1 MKIILFLALITLAT
15 CELYH
20 YQECVRGTTVLLK
33 EPCSSGT
40 YEGNSP
46 FHPLAD
52 NKFALT
58 CFSTQFAF
66 ACPDGVKHVYQLR
79 ARSASPKLFIR
90 QEEVQ
95 ELYSPIFLIVAAIVF
110 ITLCFTLKKK
120 KDRMIELSLIDFYL
134 CFLAFLL
141 FLVLIMLIIFWFSLE
156 LQDHNEICH
165 A

>member
-52 NKFALT
+52 NK
-58 CFSTQFAF
+58 
-66 ACPDGVKHVYQLR
+66 LR

-110 ITLCFTLKKK
+110 TTLCFTLKRK
-120 KDRMIELSLIDFYL
+120 IE
-134 CFLAFLL
+134 
-141 FLVLIMLIIFWFSLE
+141 
-156 LQDHNEICH
+156 
-165 A
+165 

>member
-66 ACPDGVKHVYQLR
+66 ACPDGVKHVY
-79 ARSASPKLFIR
+79 KLFIR

-110 ITLCFTLKKK
+110 ITLCFTLKRK
-120 KDRMIELSLIDFYL
+120 IE
-134 CFLAFLL
+134 
-141 FLVLIMLIIFWFSLE
+141 
-156 LQDHNEICH
+156 
-165 A
+165 

>member
-66 ACPDGVKHVYQLR
+66 ACPDGVKHVYPDQLHLNCSSDKR
-79 ARSASPKLFIR
+79 KFKN
-90 QEEVQ
+90 
-95 ELYSPIFLIVAAIVF
+95 
-110 ITLCFTLKKK
+110 FTLQ
-120 KDRMIELSLIDFYL
+120 F
-134 CFLAFLL
+134 FLL
-141 FLVLIMLIIFWFSLE
+141 LR
-156 LQDHNEICH
+156 Q
-165 A
+165 

>member
-58 CFSTQFAF
+58 CFSTQ
-66 ACPDGVKHVYQLR
+66 
-79 ARSASPKLFIR
+79 
-90 QEEVQ
+90 
-95 ELYSPIFLIVAAIVF
+95 
-110 ITLCFTLKKK
+110 TLQF
-120 KDRMIELSLIDFYL
+120 
-134 CFLAFLL
+134 FLL
-141 FLVLIMLIIFWFSLE
+141 LR
-156 LQDHNEICH
+156 Q
-165 A
+165 

>member
-58 CFSTQFAF
+58 CFSTQ
-66 ACPDGVKHVYQLR
+66 
-79 ARSASPKLFIR
+79 
-90 QEEVQ
+90 
-95 ELYSPIFLIVAAIVF
+95 
-110 ITLCFTLKKK
+110 
-120 KDRMIELSLIDFYL
+120 
-134 CFLAFLL
+134 LL
-141 FLVLIMLIIFWFSLE
+141 LLVLT
-156 LQDHNEICH
+156 

>member
-79 ARSASPKLFIR
+79 SRSVSPKLFIR

-95 ELYSPIFLIVAAIVF
+95 ELYSPIFLIAAIVF
-110 ITLCFTLKKK
+110 ITLCFTLKRKT
-120 KDRMIELSLIDFYL
+120 E
-134 CFLAFLL
+134 
-141 FLVLIMLIIFWFSLE
+141 
-156 LQDHNEICH
+156 
-165 A
+165 

>member
-79 ARSASPKLFIR
+79 ARSVHLNCSSDKRKFKN
-90 QEEVQ
+90 
-95 ELYSPIFLIVAAIVF
+95 
-110 ITLCFTLKKK
+110 FTLQ
-120 KDRMIELSLIDFYL
+120 F
-134 CFLAFLL
+134 FLL
-141 FLVLIMLIIFWFSLE
+141 LR
-156 LQDHNEICH
+156 Q
-165 A
+165 

>member
-58 CFSTQFAF
+58 CF
-66 ACPDGVKHVYQLR
+66 PDGVKHVYQLR
-79 ARSASPKLFIR
+79 ARSVSPKLFIR

-110 ITLCFTLKKK
+110 ITLCFTLKRKT
-120 KDRMIELSLIDFYL
+120 E
-134 CFLAFLL
+134 
-141 FLVLIMLIIFWFSLE
+141 
-156 LQDHNEICH
+156 
-165 A
+165 

>member
-46 FHPLAD
+46 FHPL
-52 NKFALT
+52 
-58 CFSTQFAF
+58 STQFAF

-110 ITLCFTLKKK
+110 ITLCFTLKRK
-120 KDRMIELSLIDFYL
+120 IE
-134 CFLAFLL
+134 
-141 FLVLIMLIIFWFSLE
+141 
-156 LQDHNEICH
+156 
-165 A
+165 

>member
-52 NKFALT
+52 NKFVPD
-58 CFSTQFAF
+58 QFHLNCSSDKRKF
-66 ACPDGVKHVYQLR
+66 KN
-79 ARSASPKLFIR
+79 
-90 QEEVQ
+90 
-95 ELYSPIFLIVAAIVF
+95 
-110 ITLCFTLKKK
+110 FTLQ
-120 KDRMIELSLIDFYL
+120 F
-134 CFLAFLL
+134 FLL
-141 FLVLIMLIIFWFSLE
+141 LR
-156 LQDHNEICH
+156 Q
-165 A
+165 

>member
-46 FHPLAD
+46 F
-52 NKFALT
+52 FALT

-110 ITLCFTLKKK
+110 ITLCFTLKRK
-120 KDRMIELSLIDFYL
+120 IE
-134 CFLAFLL
+134 
-141 FLVLIMLIIFWFSLE
+141 
-156 LQDHNEICH
+156 
-165 A
+165 

>member
-52 NKFALT
+52 NNL
-58 CFSTQFAF
+58 QFAF

-110 ITLCFTLKKK
+110 ITLCFTLKRK
-120 KDRMIELSLIDFYL
+120 IE
-134 CFLAFLL
+134 
-141 FLVLIMLIIFWFSLE
+141 
-156 LQDHNEICH
+156 
-165 A
+165 

>member
-20 YQECVRGTTVLLK
+20 YQECVRGTTVL
-33 EPCSSGT
+33 

-79 ARSASPKLFIR
+79 ARSVSPKLFIR

-110 ITLCFTLKKK
+110 ITLCFTLKRKT
-120 KDRMIELSLIDFYL
+120 E
-134 CFLAFLL
+134 
-141 FLVLIMLIIFWFSLE
+141 
-156 LQDHNEICH
+156 
-165 A
+165 

>member
-66 ACPDGVKHVYQLR
+66 AYVPDQLHLNCSSDKR
-79 ARSASPKLFIR
+79 KFKN
-90 QEEVQ
+90 
-95 ELYSPIFLIVAAIVF
+95 
-110 ITLCFTLKKK
+110 FTLQ
-120 KDRMIELSLIDFYL
+120 F
-134 CFLAFLL
+134 FLL
-141 FLVLIMLIIFWFSLE
+141 LR
-156 LQDHNEICH
+156 Q
-165 A
+165 

>member
-66 ACPDGVKHVYQLR
+66 ACPDGVKHVYQFVPDQFHLNCSSDKR
-79 ARSASPKLFIR
+79 KFKN
-90 QEEVQ
+90 
-95 ELYSPIFLIVAAIVF
+95 
-110 ITLCFTLKKK
+110 FTLQ
-120 KDRMIELSLIDFYL
+120 F
-134 CFLAFLL
+134 FLL
-141 FLVLIMLIIFWFSLE
+141 LR
-156 LQDHNEICH
+156 Q
-165 A
+165 

>member
-40 YEGNSP
+40 YEGNSL

-52 NKFALT
+52 NKF
-58 CFSTQFAF
+58 QFAF

-110 ITLCFTLKKK
+110 ITLCFTLKRK
-120 KDRMIELSLIDFYL
+120 IE
-134 CFLAFLL
+134 
-141 FLVLIMLIIFWFSLE
+141 
-156 LQDHNEICH
+156 
-165 A
+165 

>member
-58 CFSTQFAF
+58 CFSTQNTSISYV
-66 ACPDGVKHVYQLR
+66 PDQFHLNCSSDKR
-79 ARSASPKLFIR
+79 KFKN
-90 QEEVQ
+90 
-95 ELYSPIFLIVAAIVF
+95 
-110 ITLCFTLKKK
+110 FTLQ
-120 KDRMIELSLIDFYL
+120 F
-134 CFLAFLL
+134 FLL
-141 FLVLIMLIIFWFSLE
+141 LR
-156 LQDHNEICH
+156 Q
-165 A
+165 

>member
-52 NKFALT
+52 NKIA
-58 CFSTQFAF
+58 QFA
-66 ACPDGVKHVYQLR
+66 P
-79 ARSASPKLFIR
+79 SASAFFGMSRIGMEVTPSGTWLTYTGAIKLDD
-90 QEEVQ
+90 
-95 ELYSPIFLIVAAIVF
+95 
-110 ITLCFTLKKK
+110 
-120 KDRMIELSLIDFYL
+120 KDPNFKDQVI
-134 CFLAFLL
+134 LL
-141 FLVLIMLIIFWFSLE
+141 NKPYRRDRRNSKL
-156 LQDHNEICH
+156 
-165 A
+165 

>member
-66 ACPDGVKHVYQLR
+66 ACP
-79 ARSASPKLFIR
+79 APKLFIR

-110 ITLCFTLKKK
+110 ITLCFTLKRK
-120 KDRMIELSLIDFYL
+120 IE
-134 CFLAFLL
+134 
-141 FLVLIMLIIFWFSLE
+141 
-156 LQDHNEICH
+156 
-165 A
+165 

>member
-46 FHPLAD
+46 FHPL
-52 NKFALT
+52 ALT

-110 ITLCFTLKKK
+110 ITLCFTFKRK
-120 KDRMIELSLIDFYL
+120 IE
-134 CFLAFLL
+134 
-141 FLVLIMLIIFWFSLE
+141 
-156 LQDHNEICH
+156 
-165 A
+165 

>member
-1 MKIILFLALITLAT
+1 MKIILFLALITLTT

-66 ACPDGVKHVYQLR
+66 ACQLR

-110 ITLCFTLKKK
+110 ITLCFTLKRK
-120 KDRMIELSLIDFYL
+120 IE
-134 CFLAFLL
+134 
-141 FLVLIMLIIFWFSLE
+141 
-156 LQDHNEICH
+156 
-165 A
+165 

>member
-79 ARSASPKLFIR
+79 ARSVSPKLFIR

-110 ITLCFTLKKK
+110 ITLCFTLKKRQN
-120 KDRMIELSLIDFYL
+120 DWTFINW
-134 CFLAFLL
+134 LL
-141 FLVLIMLIIFWFSLE
+141 FVLFSLSVIPCFNYAYYLLVLTWTARS
-156 LQDHNEICH
+156 
-165 A
+165 

>member
-52 NKFALT
+52 NKFHLN
-58 CFSTQFAF
+58 CSSDKRKF
-66 ACPDGVKHVYQLR
+66 KN
-79 ARSASPKLFIR
+79 
-90 QEEVQ
+90 
-95 ELYSPIFLIVAAIVF
+95 
-110 ITLCFTLKKK
+110 FTLQ
-120 KDRMIELSLIDFYL
+120 F
-134 CFLAFLL
+134 FLL
-141 FLVLIMLIIFWFSLE
+141 LR
-156 LQDHNEICH
+156 Q
-165 A
+165 

>member
-52 NKFALT
+52 NKFAL
-58 CFSTQFAF
+58 AF

-110 ITLCFTLKKK
+110 ITLCFTLKRK
-120 KDRMIELSLIDFYL
+120 IE
-134 CFLAFLL
+134 
-141 FLVLIMLIIFWFSLE
+141 
-156 LQDHNEICH
+156 
-165 A
+165 

>member
-40 YEGNSP
+40 YEGNS
-46 FHPLAD
+46 D

-110 ITLCFTLKKK
+110 ITLCFTLKRK
-120 KDRMIELSLIDFYL
+120 IE
-134 CFLAFLL
+134 
-141 FLVLIMLIIFWFSLE
+141 
-156 LQDHNEICH
+156 
-165 A
+165 

>member
-40 YEGNSP
+40 

-110 ITLCFTLKKK
+110 ITLCFTLKRK
-120 KDRMIELSLIDFYL
+120 IE
-134 CFLAFLL
+134 
-141 FLVLIMLIIFWFSLE
+141 
-156 LQDHNEICH
+156 
-165 A
+165 

>member
-66 ACPDGVKHVYQLR
+66 ACPDGVKHVYHVPDQLHLNCSSDKR
-79 ARSASPKLFIR
+79 KFKN
-90 QEEVQ
+90 
-95 ELYSPIFLIVAAIVF
+95 
-110 ITLCFTLKKK
+110 FTLQ
-120 KDRMIELSLIDFYL
+120 F
-134 CFLAFLL
+134 FLL
-141 FLVLIMLIIFWFSLE
+141 LR
-156 LQDHNEICH
+156 Q
-165 A
+165 

>member
-1 MKIILFLALITLAT
+1 MNMKIILFLALITLAT

-58 CFSTQFAF
+58 CFISYVPDQFHLNCSSDKRKF
-66 ACPDGVKHVYQLR
+66 KN
-79 ARSASPKLFIR
+79 
-90 QEEVQ
+90 
-95 ELYSPIFLIVAAIVF
+95 
-110 ITLCFTLKKK
+110 FTLQ
-120 KDRMIELSLIDFYL
+120 F
-134 CFLAFLL
+134 FLL
-141 FLVLIMLIIFWFSLE
+141 LR
-156 LQDHNEICH
+156 Q
-165 A
+165 

>member
-40 YEGNSP
+40 YEGNSL

-58 CFSTQFAF
+58 CFST
-66 ACPDGVKHVYQLR
+66 QLR

-110 ITLCFTLKKK
+110 ITLCFTLKRK
-120 KDRMIELSLIDFYL
+120 IE
-134 CFLAFLL
+134 
-141 FLVLIMLIIFWFSLE
+141 
-156 LQDHNEICH
+156 
-165 A
+165 

>member
-20 YQECVRGTTVLLK
+20 CQECVRGTTVLLK

-58 CFSTQFAF
+58 CF

-110 ITLCFTLKKK
+110 ITLCFTLKRK
-120 KDRMIELSLIDFYL
+120 IE
-134 CFLAFLL
+134 
-141 FLVLIMLIIFWFSLE
+141 
-156 LQDHNEICH
+156 
-165 A
+165 

>member
-58 CFSTQFAF
+58 CFSTHVPDQFHLNCSSDKRKF
-66 ACPDGVKHVYQLR
+66 KN
-79 ARSASPKLFIR
+79 
-90 QEEVQ
+90 
-95 ELYSPIFLIVAAIVF
+95 
-110 ITLCFTLKKK
+110 FTLQ
-120 KDRMIELSLIDFYL
+120 F
-134 CFLAFLL
+134 FLL
-141 FLVLIMLIIFWFSLE
+141 LR
-156 LQDHNEICH
+156 Q
-165 A
+165 

>member
-58 CFSTQFAF
+58 CFSTQL
-66 ACPDGVKHVYQLR
+66 KHVYQLR
-79 ARSASPKLFIR
+79 ARSVSPKLFIR

-110 ITLCFTLKKK
+110 ITLCFTLKRKT
-120 KDRMIELSLIDFYL
+120 E
-134 CFLAFLL
+134 
-141 FLVLIMLIIFWFSLE
+141 
-156 LQDHNEICH
+156 
-165 A
+165 